1 MVLADFCE
9 ILFLNYDRTL
19 FTCNLTVSWKL
30 QGKASGLGVGPENSP
45 LGPDAIHSLRVLTIE
60 VASSQSRVAVAVDGT
75 MVLEDNEPNKGR
87 GIHVVVLNE
96 ATGAV
101 MAQRIFDTYSP
112 HEDEALILFLNMVSP
127 GRILIFAIK
136 VSIPE
141 YKKK

>member
-1 MVLADFCE
+1 MF
-9 ILFLNYDRTL
+9 FLN
-19 FTCNLTVSWKL
+19 LTELLKQPLKL
-30 QGKASGLGVGPENSP
+30 QQAVDSSVPGSEKK
-45 LGPDAIHSLRVLTIE
+45 HSFRTLTIE
-60 VASSQSRVAVAVDGT
+60 VTSSQSKVSVAVDGT
-75 MVLEDNEPNKGR
+75 MVIEDNEANKGR

-136 VSIPE
+136 VRFRQMHCIR
-141 YKKK
+141 KFQNK